1 MTPCCLYS
9 LVPLPGQHKWSESE
23 EEQKNGHGQLDSTAM
38 QSRRI
43 KNVSFRAS
51 ITEDDISDIA
61 LGPVGGYSNGVVEQK
76 APHEET
82 SDLISPREVQEGSPV
97 TEV

>member
-1 MTPCCLYS
+1 MTPCYLYS
-9 LVPLPGQHKWSESE
+9 LVPLSGQHKWSESE
-23 EEQKNGHGQLDSTAM
+23 EEQKNGHGQLDGMAM
-38 QSRRI
+38 QSRKI

-61 LGPVGGYSNGVVEQK
+61 LGPVGGYNNGGVVEK
-76 APHEET
+76 APLEET